1 MEMSNNEMMKLFD
14 FILENKD
21 IIISDKGL
29 FSRDTLMMIRAIVK
43 GKIPNN
49 FELTKEQE
57 ELLIKSFVNSNKP
70 FDEDTPQFIIND
82 SRCVDLALTR
92 DISSVNYMKDI
103 NPDLQNYVIDE
114 ALKKSFALKRIS
126 PEFLKDNY
134 QIALNSIKSEPQSA
148 DFVDWYSM
156 TDEESENLINQAINC
171 GYLLSDD
178 SHAFLTT
185 KLNIILSSIKKDQN
199 TFKYAYGDAKHHP
212 SVFEYLI
219 LNGYNYDNHYIKG
232 RNLDYFYNIDVFKTC
247 LEKLYAYGNGAENDQ
262 YISRI
267 SKLYFDAINITP
279 TIKNFDSVFQNV
291 AEEKWKEHRKDNPND
306 YDNIFGKICAEL
318 RNAKSFTDAVNKL
331 DFLSKMHSTLNERY
345 KILYDAMKEYFS
357 IYHSRTF
364 NKLAKME
371 KSKDILATLSALY
384 VAKSKENY
392 KKEILKENYDWLKQY
407 FTLNLNNPYVNK
419 KVIQKQKKEC
429 FAELYEDDDKDVM
442 AFVNKIVDNYSQHL
456 DRDYIWRMVNK
467 FICDNYTRLDD
478 FIRLPYCYSDYERY
492 EKAIKLIHRLNDGYI
507 QFDGV
512 EVFNYRD
519 IIELDEQKK
528 QYIYTGKTFTNDDL
542 SAYKEY
548 RKKEQIFEKIK
559 KDISLKIQTMNFDKK
574 IDDDV
579 IENLSDELPFND
591 EYFVFNSKT
600 MLDYYDLEDLIKQT
614 LSKNFDVNA
623 FTNDKSFKNI
633 YHLLVNNG
641 LIWLLLLV
649 NSDSNYDLKKIGV
662 NRDTIFEIINNMTDI
677 TILAN
682 EFKFNID
689 DFEELMLVHKMSKC
703 ADNESMAILGKEI
716 IEKLYK
722 FKEYTND
729 EEEEIISMAKELVCQ
744 MAKRDK
750 STVPYVNGKTLN
762 YNYSL
767 YDSQD
772 ETILLAGINTDACFR
787 IDGNDND
794 FLHYCALDKNG
805 FVIKITDDFGN
816 FIARASGF
824 RNGNC
829 VFINQLRTIYDE
841 SGNYYNGEYE
851 NEQNDIIETF
861 KKACQ
866 DIVNTSQK
874 NSDESDK
881 INFVFVTKSYSL
893 SDYESNVSDEVENE
907 IGDNP
912 MDTKSDDWQQFIN
925 NTNNLQEAED
935 GYFSTDYGDYE
946 LICMGTSKRIENIKG
961 KDIKRYDAPAVYE
974 RKRNKIIV
982 TDKPDISI
990 YQKINKIRAIES
1002 FFEEIEFVPANI
1014 TETSIAFVGDNW
1026 YIVYDNGNIISSCL
1040 LNFDNKAKIEFEA
1053 TKQTISQYSNVNSQ
1067 QINYEQITQNL
1078 QTQNP
1083 NRYSRVIKKTPSK
1096 Q

>member
-1 MEMSNNEMMKLFD
+1 MMKLFD

-21 IIISDKGL
+21 IIISDEGL

-82 SRCVDLALTR
+82 SRCVGLALAR

-103 NPDLQNYVIDE
+103 KADLEKHIIDV
-114 ALKKSFALKRIS
+114 AIKKGFILKKIS
-126 PEFLKDNY
+126 PEFLKENY
-134 QIALNSIKSEPQSA
+134 QIALNSIKNDSQSA

-156 TDEESENLINQAINC
+156 SDEESENLINQAINN
-171 GYLLSDD
+171 GYILSDD
-178 SHAFLTT
+178 SHVFLTT
-185 KLNIILSSIKKDQN
+185 NLNIVLSSIKKDQN
-199 TFKYAYGDAKHHP
+199 TFKHAYGDVKHHP

-219 LNGYNYDNHYIKG
+219 LNGYNYENNYLRN
-232 RNLDYFYNIDVFKTC
+232 RNLEYFYNMDVLKVC
-247 LEKLYAYGNGAENDQ
+247 LEKLGAYGYGAENEK
-262 YISRI
+262 YVSRI
-267 SKLYFDAINITP
+267 NKLYFDAINIPP
-279 TIKNFDSVFQNV
+279 TIKTFDSVFQNV
-291 AEEKWKEHRKDNPND
+291 AEKKWKEHRKDNPND

-318 RNAKSFTDAVNKL
+318 RNAKSFENAVNEL
-331 DFLSKMHSTLNERY
+331 DFLSTIHSTLNEKY
-345 KILYDAMKEYFS
+345 KILYEAMKEYYN

-371 KSKDILATLSALY
+371 QPKDIIANLSALY

-392 KKEILKENYDWLKQY
+392 KKYILKENYDWLKQC

-419 KVIQKQKKEC
+419 KIIQKQKKEC
-429 FAELYEDDDKDVM
+429 FADLYVDYDKDVIV
-442 AFVNKIVDNYSQHL
+442 FINKIVDNYSQYL
-456 DRDYIWRMVNK
+456 TRDYVWLMVNK
-467 FICDNYTRLDD
+467 FVCFNYTKLDD
-478 FIRLPYCYSDYERY
+478 FIRLPYYYSDYERY

-507 QFDGV
+507 QYDGI

-519 IIELDEQKK
+519 IIKLDEKKK
-528 QYIYTGKTFTNDDL
+528 QYVYTGRTFTNNNI
-542 SAYKEY
+542 SEYNEY
-548 RKKEQIFEKIK
+548 RKKEKIFEKIK

-574 IDDDV
+574 IDEDL
-579 IENLSDELPFND
+579 IKKLSDELPFND
-591 EYFVFNSKT
+591 EYFIFDSENI
-600 MLDYYDLEDLIKQT
+600 LNYYELGTLIRQT
-614 LSKNFDVNA
+614 LSSNFDDIV
-623 FTNDKSFKNI
+623 FTNDESFKNV

-641 LIWLLLLV
+641 LMWLLLV
-649 NSDSNYDLKKIGV
+649 INNDSNSDLRDIGV
-662 NRDTIFEIINNMTDI
+662 KIDTIFEIINNMSDI

-682 EFKFNID
+682 EFKFNIN
-689 DFEELMLVHKMSKC
+689 DFAELMLVHKMSKC

-722 FKEYTND
+722 FKEYTNE

-744 MAKRDK
+744 MSKRDK
-750 STVPYVNGKTLN
+750 STVPYVSGKLLN

-805 FVIKITDDFGN
+805 FVIKITDDFDN

-829 VFINQLRTIYDE
+829 VYINQLRTIYDE
-841 SGNYYNGEYE
+841 CGNYYNGEYD
-851 NEQNDIIETF
+851 NEKKDIIETF

-874 NSDESDK
+874 NPDEKDK
-881 INFVFVTKSYSL
+881 INFVVVTKSYSL
-893 SDYESNVSDEVENE
+893 DDYESNVSDEVENE
-907 IGDNP
+907 IGSNP
-912 MDTKSDDWQQFIN
+912 MDTESEDWQQFVN
-925 NTNNLQEAED
+925 NTNNLQEVED

-946 LICMGTSKRIENIKG
+946 LICMGTSKRIENIKD

-982 TDKPDISI
+982 TDKPDMNI

-1002 FFEEIEFVPANI
+1002 FFNESEFVPANI
-1014 TETSIAFVGDNW
+1014 TETSISFVGDNW

-1040 LNFDNKAKIEFEA
+1040 LDFDSKAKIEFEA
-1053 TKQTISQYSNVNSQ
+1053 TKQTISQYSNLNSQ

-1078 QTQNP
+1078 QTQNLDG
-1083 NRYSRVIKKTPSK
+1083 YARVLRAKN
-1096 Q
+1096 